1 MKIISLLILSIL
13 TLVGC
18 GERAADIKNPNPYS
32 KNGLKFSYP
41 GNWTITSDEGS
52 DSFHHLIVETSGDG
66 IVIIQIYNA
75 EDPISLE
82 EYAADFSKSMSTS
95 MPIGNVVNSK
105 EVTKKSNSNTEIN
118 ETFSIELL
126 GQKVPHSRRFVLKK
140 FGSQVCFLIFQVPTE
155 DKPNVIKG
163 FELINSTILKEK
175 KS

>member
-66 IVIIQIYNA
+66 IVG
-75 EDPISLE
+75 
-82 EYAADFSKSMSTS
+82 MSH
-95 MPIGNVVNSK
+95 
-105 EVTKKSNSNTEIN
+105 
-118 ETFSIELL
+118 LL
-126 GQKVPHSRRFVLKK
+126 LKLR
-140 FGSQVCFLIFQVPTE
+140 GSSVGLVGWMSCC
-155 DKPNVIKG
+155 G
-163 FELINSTILKEK
+163 
-175 KS
+175 